1 MGFVDVLV
9 EGFWLTVG
17 DVLWQFQSQREA
29 YYAYRT
35 QAFRAYQK
43 PLLYHEF
50 VKAKVL
56 GKL

>member
-1 MGFVDVLV
+1 MDFIDVLV
-9 EGFWLTVG
+9 EGFWLTVA
-17 DVLWQFQSQREA
+17 DVLWRFQSQREA

-43 PLLYHEF
+43 ALLFHEYIRE
-50 VKAKVL
+50 KVL